1 MWQSYGA
8 VPVGDQTS
16 GELAGRSS
24 NTPARAKREKG
35 NRAGRK
41 PETERGEKKAHN
53 QPWCQE
59 EGVSIQQLLPQSTTG
74 AI

>member
-16 GELAGRSS
+16 GELAGRDS

-41 PETERGEKKAHN
+41 PKTERGERKLTISHGVKKKA
-53 QPWCQE
+53 
-59 EGVSIQQLLPQSTTG
+59 
-74 AI
+74 

>member
-16 GELAGRSS
+16 GELAGRNS

-41 PETERGEKKAHN
+41 PETERGERKLTISHGVKKKA
-53 QPWCQE
+53 
-59 EGVSIQQLLPQSTTG
+59 
-74 AI
+74 